1 MVQRTY
7 YRPEWTCGRYNDN
20 AEVALMYNLIEG
32 KSYFFESYSAMVIG
46 EILSVH
52 KNSEVSIADISGKLD
67 IATESLSPFF
77 EQLEQL
83 GLVSSILP
91 TKDNQ
96 SIYNQLLLNILRVI
110 SQKYGHN
117 L

>member
-20 AEVALMYNLIEG
+20 AKVALMYNLIEG
-32 KSYFFESYSAMVIG
+32 KSFFFESYSAMVIG

-52 KNSEVSIADISGKLD
+52 KNSDVSIADISGKLD

-77 EQLEQL
+77 CISAE
-83 GLVSSILP
+83 
-91 TKDNQ
+91 
-96 SIYNQLLLNILRVI
+96 LRSRLSTGI
-110 SQKYGHN
+110 ICSESG
-117 L
+117 